1 MKNAMPYYYK
11 ITQNHGIGAEYIME
25 AEVCFN
31 QGDILNAEIA
41 LDKAMLLCDKYSGV
55 LCCALFLKLRI
66 LIHRGRYE
74 EFRTLMD
81 EIEERIYINDLHM
94 FSDTLD
100 IIRAYIFQFK
110 RREQDS

>member
-1 MKNAMPYYYK
+1 
-11 ITQNHGIGAEYIME
+11 ME

-66 LIHRGRYE
+66 LIHEGKYE

-81 EIEERIYINDLHM
+81 EIEMCIRDSSRCTLYI
-94 FSDTLD
+94 TTG
-100 IIRAYIFQFK
+100 
-110 RREQDS
+110 

>member
-41 LDKAMLLCDKYSGV
+41 LDKAMLLCDKYSLFFYYDICILQPLV
-55 LCCALFLKLRI
+55 LYFL
-66 LIHRGRYE
+66 LIK
-74 EFRTLMD
+74 F
-81 EIEERIYINDLHM
+81 
-94 FSDTLD
+94 
-100 IIRAYIFQFK
+100 
-110 RREQDS
+110 